1 MKTVTLLLI
10 LTLFLVSCGSK
21 KDVSPGTARSEI
33 WSAGCASF
41 GKVAGGYSISGMC
54 CERVEMPFFTLK
66 NGASFSVRGKY
77 FASREG
83 KSREFPLTI
92 TGNLSADAQT
102 LTLNYTV
109 DNVPKTFTMEIGK
122 PVMACYCGCG

>member
-1 MKTVTLLLI
+1 MKKLLSLFI
-10 LTLFLVSCGSK
+10 LATFLTSCGSK
-21 KDVSPGTARSEI
+21 KEVSPASARIEI

-41 GKVAGGYSISGMC
+41 GKVAGGYAISGMC
-54 CERVEMPFFTLK
+54 CERVEMPFFALK
-66 NGASFSVRGKY
+66 NGASFSARGKY

-83 KSREFPLTI
+83 KSKELPITI

-102 LTLNYTV
+102 LTLNYAV
-109 DNVPKTFTMEIGK
+109 DNVPKSFTMKIGK